1 MEEVEKANEQQIIEE
16 NNVESI
22 GGNVGY
28 VGE

>member
-22 GGNVGY
+22 GGNEGY
-28 VGE
+28 VSE